1 MTVCVRQDDVEGN
14 YEDLLLSSSVVSF
27 LGVKRQRCFRK
38 DLRALLEVSS
48 GTFLSL
54 LGIRCLFRKDLV
66 VSCTCLNTVHIGD
79 DGLHS
84 CRTYRVVGGQ
94 VYEGH
99 EEFTIGLNREGF
111 LLRAWRE

>member
-1 MTVCVRQDDVEGN
+1 MSKWTMLAVSALSVSAGIFFLCSVSSLIRDFEDAFS
-14 YEDLLLSSSVVSF
+14 YEDQIEKGTLECPF
-27 LGVKRQRCFRK
+27 LF
-38 DLRALLEVSS
+38 
-48 GTFLSL
+48 
-54 LGIRCLFRKDLV
+54 LGIRRLFRKDLV

>member
-1 MTVCVRQDDVEGN
+1 MVPF
-14 YEDLLLSSSVVSF
+14 LF
-27 LGVKRQRCFRK
+27 LGVRSF
-38 DLRALLEVSS
+38 LLM
-48 GTFLSL
+48 
-54 LGIRCLFRKDLV
+54 DLV
-66 VSCTCLNTVHIGD
+66 VSCIHLNTVHIGD

-111 LLRAWRE
+111 LLRAWREQTV

>member
-1 MTVCVRQDDVEGN
+1 MP
-14 YEDLLLSSSVVSF
+14 F
-27 LGVKRQRCFRK
+27 LF
-38 DLRALLEVSS
+38 
-48 GTFLSL
+48 

-66 VSCTCLNTVHIGD
+66 VSCICLNTVHIGD

-111 LLRAWRE
+111 LLRAWREETVGWVYVLGMYHCDHFSFCFHGLAGRERHRHGH